1 MQMLWRGV
9 QLQMQERTQ
18 SSGKRTPVPSRPET
32 TKEDGNRRIDQKETS
47 KLKRIAERQE
57 ANLKR
62 MNKLKTDESKSQAD
76 SDVSAEDD
84 TYSSNNEYVPVS
96 VKTKPKPDR
105 QS

>member
-1 MQMLWRGV
+1 MV
-9 QLQMQERTQ
+9 SNCKCAKEHKVPAN
-18 SSGKRTPVPSRPET
+18 KRQFLEYQ
-32 TKEDGNRRIDQKETS
+32 RRQRKMIIGGIDQKETS